1 MAQNVTVAGASY
13 PDVPSLVLPKT
24 GGGTAAFLDTS
35 DATATASQIL
45 SGYTAYAGGSK
56 LTGTATAHAS
66 IDGTY
71 DSSTKA
77 LTLTATG
84 VTDTWFGAI
93 EAELLYEYRASYKPK
108 DAANWP
114 ITPTTT
120 AQNLTWT
127 TSYTTTANAN
137 AVWDRYGNNYHGG
150 TALDYGQYSYVWL
163 CSAFVNPVY
172 TVDEATMGTAHIIG
186 NAMETVVH
194 YASRPRVSSGNI
206 VWPTASTYGTYG
218 NTSTQ
223 TLLSYYRSAAGAIGL
238 ANNATYGISLAYIAP
253 QQASTSSVKPN
264 YVNFRNPTIG
274 IRANDTYM
282 ELGAYNYVDWDKT
295 KVEYRARFYRVP
307 VGYGLYNMQN
317 DRMLR
322 TMILGGTFPAEPL

>member
-1 MAQNVTVAGASY
+1 MANQYVNKVTVNGS
-13 PDVPSLVLPKT
+13 DIIDL
-24 GGGTAAFLDTS
+24 TS
-35 DATATASQIL
+35 DTATAADVA
-45 SGYTAYAGGSK
+45 SGKTFHLYTGAPAV
-56 LTGTATAHAS
+56 GTASAGHAAITGEYTS
-66 IDGTY
+66 GTK
-71 DSSTKA
+71 TLEL
-77 LTLTATG
+77 LTDG

-93 EAELLYEYRASYKPK
+93 EYEFLYEYRASYKPK

-127 TSYTTTANAN
+127 TSYTATANAN
-137 AVWDRYGNNYHGG
+137 AVWDRYGSGYHGG

-163 CSAFVNPVY
+163 CSAFVRPVY

-186 NAMETVVH
+186 NAMETVMH
-194 YASRPRVSSGNI
+194 YASRPRVASGNI

-218 NTSTQ
+218 NTSTV
-223 TLLSYYRSAAGAIGL
+223 TLLSYYRTDAGAIGL
-238 ANNATYGISLAYIAP
+238 ANNTTYGVSLAAIAP

-264 YVNFRNPTIG
+264 YVNFRNPTMG

-282 ELGAYNYVDWDKT
+282 TIAAYNYVDWDKT
-295 KVEYRARFYRVP
+295 KVEYRARLYRVP
-307 VGYGLYNMQN
+307 LEYGIYNMQN

-322 TMILGGTFPAEPL
+322 SMILGGTFPTELG